1 MADGFQVEALGA
13 ALLAELPEALLVVR
27 PDGAV
32 AYANAAA
39 AQLLGYTEAE
49 LDGVSVAQLV
59 PAQEGQRVDAV
70 KWFARWAEEPDAA
83 QLRYLHL
90 MGQTRSGESLRL
102 SVRVAKL
109 TDPDLLYIVTLRD
122 VTDEQQQHTDA
133 KHAYLLAS
141 RILAISDDA
150 IVNLD
155 QNQRVIFFNRKAE
168 SLFGYNTSEVLG
180 ESLDVLLPER
190 FRASHQAHVDEF
202 RQGKEPSRLMGERG
216 EIVGRSKS
224 GEEFP
229 LEAAITKVFIDGV
242 PTFSAHL
249 RDIRSRKAAE
259 RALVESEQRFRAIF
273 EHALEAIAMLDPDG
287 KVVALN
293 DATTK
298 LLPAGVDPVGELFW
312 ELPWWPTQDDAV
324 RTEAQAAMRESVQRC
339 VAGEEHR
346 TRAELTDAQG
356 QVHDIDF
363 SLRPVRADGE
373 TLAIVAEGRD
383 LTQLDGTGY

>member
-27 PDGAV
+27 PNGDV

-39 AQLLGYTEAE
+39 AQLLGYEDGE
-49 LDGVSVAQLV
+49 LLGATVAQLV
-59 PAQEGQRVDAV
+59 PPQSGQRVDPV

-90 MGQTRSGESLRL
+90 TGQTRSGQSLRL

-109 TDPDLLYIVTLRD
+109 TEPDLAYVVTLRD
-122 VTDEQQQHTDA
+122 VTDEQQQHTEA

-155 QNQRVIFFNRKAE
+155 QHQRIIFFNRKAE
-168 SLFGYNTSEVLG
+168 LLFGYNTSEVLG

-190 FRASHQAHVDEF
+190 FRARHHEHVDEF
-202 RQGKEPSRLMGERG
+202 RQGKDPSRLMGDRG

-224 GEEFP
+224 GDEFP

-249 RDIRSRKAAE
+249 RDIRERKAAE
-259 RALVESEQRFRAIF
+259 RALAESEQRFRTIF
-273 EHALEAIAMLDPDG
+273 EHALEAIALLGPDG
-287 KVVALN
+287 RVVAVN
-293 DATTK
+293 DATAQ
-298 LLPAGVDPVGELFW
+298 LLPPGADPVGELFW
-312 ELPWWPTQDDAV
+312 ELAWWPQEDEAA
-324 RTEAQAAMRESVQRC
+324 RTEAQAAMAESVQRC

-346 TRAELTDAQG
+346 TRAELTDAAG
-356 QVHDIDF
+356 RVHDIDF
-363 SLRPVRADGE
+363 SLRPVRSEGA
-373 TLAIVAEGRD
+373 TVAIVAEGRD
-383 LTQLDGTGY
+383 LTKLESTG